1 MRMNNQSDASGFCL
15 RLGHGLYDRHN
26 DGRFREGTDFSLALA
41 ESGTWSGSS
50 KWPNGMY
57 GAASTSYD
65 FNDASHGACA
75 FVISNTVAGQ
85 ENKADWRCE
94 LFSSDLRP
102 EAPGPSPFVR
112 LQALGSC
119 RRQRKNIHVMLRF
132 WDSTGT
138 NYVGGRDSQCRRPH
152 RRFGHDQLP
161 NTHDERDHGSAESPD
176 GRCYFQRL
184 STADEPWTSG
194 TARFDD
200 FSVTTVPRSLLFKA
214 GVGAAILLAVG
225 ALTGLLIQLWRRCA
239 GRNRVAAPGLP

>member
-1 MRMNNQSDASGFCL
+1 MRMKINLMRRAIVPLAVMAFIVTTMVVSGKEQIF
-15 RLGHGLYDRHN
+15 LGPV
-26 DGRFREGTDFSLALA
+26 

-94 LFSSDLRP
+94 IFSLGPAAGGARPITFSFAYKLSDP
-102 EAPGPSPFVR
+102 VVGKE
-112 LQALGSC
+112 
-119 RRQRKNIHVMLRF
+119 NIHVMLRF

-138 NYVGGRDSQCRRPH
+138 NYVGGRTVQVGARTGDSAMTSYRTLTMNGIMAPRKA
-152 RRFGHDQLP
+152 RMADVTF
-161 NTHDERDHGSAESPD
+161 SAS
-176 GRCYFQRL
+176 F
-184 STADEPWTSG
+184 DEPWTSG

-200 FSVTTVPRSLLFKA
+200 FSVTTVPRSLLFKM
-214 GVGAAILLAVG
+214 GVGTAILLGLG
-225 ALTGLLIQLWRRCA
+225 ALTALLIQFWRRRA
-239 GRNRVAAPGLP
+239 GRNPVAAPGHP